1 MLVVA
6 LRTADSQAA
15 SAGLVLALL
24 ALGPIG
30 VVWCLSL
37 LRRV

>member
-6 LRTADSQAA
+6 LHTADSQVA

-24 ALGPIG
+24 ALAPIG

-37 LRRV
+37 LKRM